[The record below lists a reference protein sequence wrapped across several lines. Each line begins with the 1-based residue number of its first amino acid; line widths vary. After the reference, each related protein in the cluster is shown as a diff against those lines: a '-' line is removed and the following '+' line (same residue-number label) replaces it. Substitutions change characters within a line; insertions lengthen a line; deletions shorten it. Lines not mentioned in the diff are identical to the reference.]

1 MNSLYES
8 LNNSQLKKKRLIE
21 NDINENRPLNLNEV
35 RIGISY
41 DRLIKLK
48 NL

>member
-21 NDINENRPLNLNEV
+21 NDINENRPLSLNEV
-35 RIGISY
+35 RIGITY
-41 DRLIKLK
+41 DKINQVKK
-48 NL
+48 K